1 MRTLLLMRGAMGSG
15 KSSFIKENGLE
26 PYTLEGDKFRM
37 LLANPAMDE
46 KEFKISQ
53 KNNDKAWKMLMECL
67 EERMKEGHF
76 TVIDATHTTRKLTK
90 QYEKLAE
97 FYKYS
102 IFYYQPETSLEQ
114 CLEWNKKRAAHKFVP
129 ETVVKKAYELIQE
142 NNFPKNYQ
150 RIYSMNEIKNFYIED
165 LTGKYEKIKVV
176 GDIHSCGTALEKF
189 LEDFSEDTLYVF
201 CGDYFDRGIEP
212 VKTWNIIKEIIKKS
226 NVVMIEGNHEKWLRN
241 WAFDFEN
248 VSKQAQKTFD
258 ALTENLDEKAVK
270 NIKKE
275 MRNFYRKLRQCYA
288 FKFEKR
294 KFLVNHGG
302 LSYVPDMLL
311 VSTQEMIKGI
321 GNYDT
326 EIDEIYEENY
336 KEGKCQDFIQIHGHR
351 MTQSTRHSICL
362 EGEIEFG
369 GELKYVEITSEDYKT
384 AGIKNTVY
392 DKNYFL
398 NEFEENKNEK
408 EMIITSDDEINALL
422 NSRLIKIKK
431 NDFNTYSINFNK
443 KVFWKKIWNEL
454 TIKARGLYVDR
465 TTGEVVAR
473 SYNKFFNIYEQ
484 GIEEVS
490 KEALEKNL
498 EFPLKAV
505 TKYNGFL
512 GILSVDHKTGEFI
525 FATKSLISGEYAN
538 CFRKLFEKVDKNIK
552 NYIKELLVKY
562 NSSATF
568 EVISLLDPHIVKYDK
583 DKLYLLDF
591 IENKLHINGIDIDDS
606 FSENLKNKIKEKII
620 SKNIKDEI
628 FEISRTEKIINSF
641 SELEE
646 IKKWADTINNIE
658 GFVFKDKR
666 GFMFKLKNEFYN
678 KWKRRRN
685 LLEYYQKNPDIK
697 FDFSKCREADDV
709 IFMKKVIEFPF
720 EKIEGKS
727 IIEVRDMLEK
737 NKILK

>member
-1 MRTLLLMRGAMGSG
+1 M
-15 KSSFIKENGLE
+15 K
-26 PYTLEGDKFRM
+26 
-37 LLANPAMDE
+37 
-46 KEFKISQ
+46 
-53 KNNDKAWKMLMECL
+53 CL

-76 TVIDATHTTRKLTK
+76 TIIDATHTTRKMTK
-90 QYEKLAE
+90 QYEKLAQ

-114 CLEWNKKRAAHKFVP
+114 CLEWNKRRTAHKFVP
-129 ETVVKKAYELIQE
+129 EEAVKKAYELIQE
-142 NNFPKNYQ
+142 NDFSKKYQ
-150 RIYSMNEIKNFYIED
+150 RIYSMDEIRNFYIED
-165 LTGKYEKIKVV
+165 LTGKYKKIRVV

-189 LEDFSEDTLYVF
+189 LEDFSENMLYIF

-212 VKTWNIIKEIIKKS
+212 VKTWNIIKELVKKP
-226 NVVMIEGNHEKWLRN
+226 NVIMIEGNHEKWLRN

-248 VSKQAQKTFD
+248 ISKQAQKTFD
-258 ALTENLDEKAVK
+258 ALTENLDEKAVR

-275 MRNFYRKLRQCYA
+275 MRNFYRNLRQCYA
-288 FKFEKR
+288 FQLEKR

-311 VSTQEMIKGI
+311 VPTQEMIKGI

-326 EIDEIYEENY
+326 EIDEIYEKNY

-351 MTQSTRHSICL
+351 MTQSAEHSICL

-369 GELKYVEITSEDYKT
+369 GELKYVEITSEDYKI
-384 AGIKNTVY
+384 AGIKNKVY

-408 EMIITSDDEINALL
+408 EMIITSDNEINALL

-443 KVFWKKIWNEL
+443 KVFWKKIWNDL

-484 GIEEVS
+484 GIPEVS

-498 EFPLKAV
+498 EFPLKAAI
-505 TKYNGFL
+505 KYNGFL

-525 FATKSLISGEYAN
+525 FATKSFISGEYAN
-538 CFRKLFEKVDKNIK
+538 YFRRLFEKVNKNIK
-552 NYIKELLVKY
+552 NYIKELLLKY

-568 EVISLLDPHIVKYDK
+568 EVISLSDPHIVKYDK

-591 IENKLHINGIDIDDS
+591 IENRLHINGIDIDDV
-606 FSENLKNKIKEKII
+606 FSENLKNKIKNKII

-628 FEISRTEKIINSF
+628 FEISKTEKIINSF

-646 IKKWADTINNIE
+646 MKKWANTIENIE
-658 GFVFKDKR
+658 SFVFRDKR
-666 GFMFKLKNEFYN
+666 GFMFKLKNKFYN
-678 KWKRRRN
+678 TWKRRRN
-685 LLEYYQKNPDIK
+685 LLEYYQKNYDIE
-697 FDFSKCREADDV
+697 FDFSKCKEADDI
-709 IFMKKVIEFPF
+709 IFMNKIIELPF
-720 EKIEGKS
+720 KKIEGKS

-737 NKILK
+737 K